1 MGDTTLCDTLA
12 APNFVQYIKTLGVKL
27 QA

>member
-1 MGDTTLCDTLA
+1 MGTLCDTLA

>member
-1 MGDTTLCDTLA
+1 MGTTLCDTLA